1 MTRAATP
8 KLGAYAALAGAGLLA
23 ALVLGRPELAAL
35 AAPFAVLL
43 VVGISLA
50 ETPRLSAFLE
60 LGTERQVEGEPVT
73 AELELRSES
82 PVARL

>member
-43 VVGISLA
+43 VVGLSLA
-50 ETPRLSAFLE
+50 VVPEFVTLPTPLETRRP
-60 LGTERQVEGEPVT
+60 
-73 AELELRSES
+73 
-82 PVARL
+82 